1 MSTTHFPGSI
11 VVAGDINMTG
21 ALSPTKTRTQLL
33 AITELAAFT
42 VPWTLW
48 RVWDAMQ
55 TNLPGTAA
63 TDDLA
68 LVGGTWASG
77 SPSLQG
83 LDFKAS
89 STIAYARAQ
98 IPLPWCYA
106 DGQTVLLQFHAG
118 MLTTIADDAAT
129 LDVVCYETDEE
140 AGISAD
146 LCATAEQSI
155 NSLTLADKNFTITPT
170 ALVAGDLLDVRI
182 KVSGNDVANATATIP
197 IIGAVQ
203 LLCDVR

>member
-1 MSTTHFPGSI
+1 MSTTHFPGGI

-83 LDFKAS
+83 IDFKGN

-118 MLTTIADDAAT
+118 MLTTEADDYAR
-129 LDVVCYETDEE
+129 LDVVCYETNEE

-146 LCATAEQSI
+146 LCVTGVQSI
-155 NSLTLADKNFTITPT
+155 NSTTLVDINFNITPT
-170 ALVAGDLLDVRI
+170 NLTAGDLLDVRI
-182 KVSGNDVANATATIP
+182 HVTGNDALTATAVIP